1 MMSIDRRYHRP
12 MICSRKREK
21 GGKFKTISR
30 MGCYKSEEGQYGADG
45 RSAGLIERFEQIWSF
60 LGAFDVLMVT

>member
-30 MGCYKSEEGQYGADG
+30 TGCEEGRYGADG